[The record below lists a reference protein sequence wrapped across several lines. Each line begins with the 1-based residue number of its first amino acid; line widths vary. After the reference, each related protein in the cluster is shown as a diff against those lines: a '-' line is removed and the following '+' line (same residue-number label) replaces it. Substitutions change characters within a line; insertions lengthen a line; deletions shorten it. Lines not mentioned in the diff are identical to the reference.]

1 MSLEQVVEQLRT
13 DRRITDI
20 SQSGAEFQF
29 VPKGFSTTVRIRIS
43 QSAETGRMPY
53 CFETSHHTHTPL
65 QSRPLVVD
73 PWERTADAAAS
84 RAVEGILSYIQEAE
98 EMGFSADDGWLI
110 ENGYWLYQDD

>member
-20 SQSGAEFQF
+20 SQSGSEVQF
-29 VPKGFSTTVRIRIS
+29 VPTGFSTAVRIRIS
-43 QSAETGRMPY
+43 QSYETGGMPY

-65 QSRPLVVD
+65 QTRPLVVD

-84 RAVEGILSYIQEAE
+84 RAVEGILSYIEEAKRL
-98 EMGFSADDGWLI
+98 GFFAHDGWLV
-110 ENGYWLYQDD
+110 ENGYWRA

>member
-20 SQSGAEFQF
+20 SQSGSEFQF
-29 VPKGFSTTVRIRIS
+29 VPRGFSTTVRIRIS
-43 QSAETGRMPY
+43 QSAETGSMPY
-53 CFETSHHTHTPL
+53 RFETSHHTHTPL
-65 QSRPLVVD
+65 QSHPLVVD

-84 RAVEGILSYIQEAE
+84 RAVEGILSTIQEAE
-98 EMGFSADDGWLI
+98 ELGFSADDGWLI